1 MLAEGK
7 RKRFGMSLSSKDKS
21 QLEKLK
27 KCLDSTYPIKE
38 YKQTIGYSVGSTY
51 SRIAIDSDE
60 MFDDLVSHGVVLHK
74 TNIVKPPNIDKEF
87 IPSFILGY
95 FDGDGSI
102 FLNKGRSPFYSINI
116 VGTDELLTFIHDY
129 FKSVGIIKKDREV
142 NLEKRREG
150 QAVSY
155 IRYGGNNLVS
165 RIMEV
170 LYQNVD
176 SDLPLE
182 RKREL
187 YLKCKDRIF

>member
-1 MLAEGK
+1 MLSEGK
-7 RKRFGMSLSSKDKS
+7 RKRFGISLSSKDKS

-27 KCLDSTYPIKE
+27 KCIGSTYPIKE
-38 YKQTIGYSVGSTY
+38 YKQEVGYSIGSTY
-51 SRIAIDSDE
+51 SRIIIDSDE
-60 MFDDLVSHGVVLHK
+60 MFNDLVSHGVVLNK

>member
-1 MLAEGK
+1 
-7 RKRFGMSLSSKDKS
+7 
-21 QLEKLK
+21 
-27 KCLDSTYPIKE
+27 
-38 YKQTIGYSVGSTY
+38 
-51 SRIAIDSDE
+51 
-60 MFDDLVSHGVVLHK
+60 MFDDLVSHGVVLNK

-102 FLNKGRSPFYSINI
+102 FLNNSKRPFYSINI
-116 VGTDELLTFIHDY
+116 VGTDELLTFIHHY
-129 FKSVGIIKKDREV
+129 LRSVGAIKKDRDV
-142 NLEKRREG
+142 NLEKRKDG
-150 QAVSY
+150 QIVSY

-182 RKREL
+182 RKKEL
-187 YLKCKDRIF
+187 YLNCKNRIF